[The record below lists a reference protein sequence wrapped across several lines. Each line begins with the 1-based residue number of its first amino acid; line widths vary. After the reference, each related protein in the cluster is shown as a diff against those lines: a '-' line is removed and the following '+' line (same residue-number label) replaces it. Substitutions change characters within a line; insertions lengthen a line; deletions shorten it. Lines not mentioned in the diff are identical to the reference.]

1 MAWKRVVGALLNN
14 NMLPSKAPEDAASG
28 PAVTSGHYVGAVVE
42 KIMEDSPQAVKEKSV
57 PGTGKQIKDDQ
68 KLPPSA
74 DLATVDAAEGHQP
87 TITMA
92 NVAESLKTRSPT
104 PPASSSSSPSPT
116 TTISPS
122 SPAGGGPAGRN
133 NLNLQLMTPTGKP
146 TYASSP
152 LVPSHHSLSSQVR
165 VVCTLN
171 GPFDVKRLRYVAD
184 PEN

>member
-14 NMLPSKAPEDAASG
+14 NMLASKAPEDAASG

-165 VVCTLN
+165 VDCTLN
-171 GPFDVKRLRYVAD
+171 CPFNVKRLRHVAD
-184 PEN
+184 PDN